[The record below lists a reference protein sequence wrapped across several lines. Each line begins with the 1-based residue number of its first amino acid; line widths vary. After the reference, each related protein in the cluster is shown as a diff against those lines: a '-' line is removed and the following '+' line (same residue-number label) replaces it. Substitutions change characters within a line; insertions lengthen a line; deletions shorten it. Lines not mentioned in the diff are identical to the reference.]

1 MVYSNM
7 VLLTIFTT
15 SNPYTI
21 YFDHPIEKP
30 SYIRLRSVS
39 LYNSWYNLKYSD
51 NISLKDQ
58 NGSTKNLLFQPGH
71 YTFDSLVDGFANI
84 KQNNPE
90 MAITA
95 QVNQPIGGMVIHNPK
110 SIKFGPHLVELLRVN
125 PAVASTTITTNLRS
139 PFSYF
144 IHCDLMDKKQNLLN
158 GKPSTLLAHFN
169 IRGKPFERVHY
180 QTSQPNV
187 FRTIQSGDN
196 DVNEITLAVKD
207 ENGELFN
214 FIYMPLEFELEI
226 N

>member
-1 MVYSNM
+1 MYSNM

-15 SNPYTI
+15 SNPHTL

-30 SYIRLRSVS
+30 SYIRLLSVS

-51 NISLKDQ
+51 NISLKGQ
-58 NGSTKNLLFQPGH
+58 NGSTKNILFQPGH
-71 YTFDSLVDGFANI
+71 YTFDSLVEGFANI

-139 PFSYF
+139 PFNYF

-187 FRTIQSGDN
+187 FRTIKSGDN

>member
-1 MVYSNM
+1 MYSNM

-30 SYIRLRSVS
+30 SYIRLLSAS

-51 NISLKDQ
+51 NISLAIG
-58 NGSTKNLLFQPGH
+58 NGSNKQILFQPGH
-71 YTFDSLVDGFANI
+71 YTFDSLVERFANI
-84 KQNNPE
+84 KQKYPS
-90 MAITA
+90 MDIAA
-95 QVNQPIGGMVIHNPK
+95 QVNNPIGGMVIENPK

-125 PAVASTTITTNLRS
+125 PAVALTTITTNLRS
-139 PFSYF
+139 PFNYF

>member
-1 MVYSNM
+1 M

-15 SNPYTI
+15 SNPHTL

-30 SYIRLRSVS
+30 SYIRLLSVS

-51 NISLKDQ
+51 NISLKGQ
-58 NGSTKNLLFQPGH
+58 NGSTKNILFQPGH
-71 YTFDSLVDGFANI
+71 YTFDSLVEEFANI

-90 MAITA
+90 MATA

-110 SIKFGPHLVELLRVN
+110 SIKFGSHLVELLRV
-125 PAVASTTITTNLRS
+125 NLRS

>member
-1 MVYSNM
+1 M
-7 VLLTIFTT
+7 VLLTVFTT
-15 SNPYTI
+15 SNPHTP

-30 SYIRLRSVS
+30 NYIRLLSAS
-39 LYNSWYNLKYSD
+39 LYNSWHNLKDSD
-51 NISLKDQ
+51 NISLKGQ
-58 NGSTKNLLFQPGH
+58 NGSTKNILFQPGH
-71 YTFDSLVDGFANI
+71 YTFDSLMAGFANI
-84 KQNNPE
+84 KQNTPK

-95 QVNQPIGGMVIHNPK
+95 QVNQPIGGMVIHNPQ

-125 PAVASTTITTNLRS
+125 PAVATTTITTNLKS

-144 IHCDLMDKKQNLLN
+144 VHCDLMDKKQNLLN
-158 GKPSTLLAHFN
+158 GKPSTLLARFD
-169 IRGKPFERVHY
+169 IRGKPFERAHY

-187 FRTIQSGDN
+187 FRAILSGDN
-196 DVNEITLAVKD
+196 DLNSMTLSVKD